1 MKSKSSYTKSSR
13 LILFR
18 IRANT
23 RLLIWLGLC
32 AAACAATVIGC
43 GWEGIESSVRFRPDT
58 DEREFGRLPP
68 LPVNA
73 MKRTA
78 DSDADGNAEYKSPMR
93 DIKEINALWDEAQ
106 TLEQSNDPAKARK
119 LLSEYLRRTAAVS
132 CDESYYD
139 NSRTIEL
146 VHCRERRNSIVDQLD
161 ALTAL
166 DKGSKA
172 SAAVH
177 AYLVARRVYDVW
189 LESVPPKQSANAYSF
204 WPRNETKK
212 DAPTEA
218 ELEEAQKKCFAEVR
232 RLLDAMPRDSN
243 IEDNAQ
249 YLRAVLLYREA
260 RIDEAV
266 SAFKLLAARYPQS
279 EKRAA
284 ALLMA
289 ARQRMKQS
297 RSLPDGDDL
306 TATATDSCA
315 DCRDKA
321 WQDARAG
328 FLRLMREYPRGRY
341 AEEARGWLAYL
352 DVRVGDTAGALIEYY
367 RLLSNA
373 GDAQSQASVLT
384 SLRLTLA
391 LANDADMERVE
402 AVLAAEPTV
411 VLTYAYHNIY
421 NYTFSYYLPI
431 DKVNQEEN
439 PYSYYKDKYG
449 DKEHEEYQRWEENKE
464 KSLKANKERK
474 ELERIAAF
482 ATRMMRRYPHANVGG
497 AFTLRVA
504 QADLELG
511 DNNAALHLAQR
522 ALALSVQNNER
533 AAALWVEGVAEYRL
547 RDYAAARR
555 TLNLLASEFPQGDL
569 TEGARR
575 LIAMVA
581 EDAGDISGALE
592 QYLALNYDTD
602 VAYFIDVLMTPE
614 QLAAFIET
622 HPRADNQ
629 DDLLYA
635 LGVRYLRDGRYAE
648 ARVAFA
654 RVRTTVDSSQTARL
668 YERRYKAPGDGEA
681 DPKYQFFRDYDYE
694 VNESTGHHGI
704 LAQWVLRD
712 IKTADDLQS
721 LERRAETAEGSEA
734 KAEAL
739 YQLASYLYKGSHL
752 VFYNPAAWQGGRST
766 VLVNYD
772 ESHYRAPNE
781 AQTLWSYMQQHE
793 SLSRAL
799 VIYLDIAR
807 RFPDTRAA
815 RDALYTAAVCH
826 ERLTTYNDYWR
837 GIYNMNLY
845 AGDRMVTYEDVRR
858 IYPDYQLPRGTMGW
872 EPATRTVGGGPGWAA
887 PPKPKPRIT
896 WRARLKQKL
905 LDIYHRALNFG
916 EERGRRWFK
925 IGLLLACLPFALRF
939 SKRTRGLVREQLASP
954 TMRLKTEEQKESY
967 GLLLSSQ
974 MLPVNREVRDRV
986 RASLLGALQQTT
998 YLLFDVRGTRT
1009 LALAVASHGL
1019 LIALL
1024 FTLLR
1029 TLYG

>member
-1 MKSKSSYTKSSR
+1 MNSNSLYTKSSCS
-13 LILFR
+13 ILR
-18 IRANT
+18 RVRANT

-43 GWEGIESSVRFRPDT
+43 GWEGIESSVRFRPDM

-78 DSDADGNAEYKSPMR
+78 DSNADGKAEDKSPTR

-119 LLSEYLRRTAAVS
+119 LLSEYMRRTAAVS

-139 NSRTIEL
+139 NSRSIEL
-146 VHCRERRNSIVDQLD
+146 VHCQERRNSIVDQLD

-177 AYLVARRVYDVW
+177 AYLDGRRVYDEW
-189 LESVPPKQSANAYSF
+189 SESVPPKQSANAYNF

-218 ELEEAQKKCFAEVR
+218 ELEEAQKNCFAEVR

-266 SAFKLLAARYPQS
+266 IAFKIFAARYPQS
-279 EKRAA
+279 EKREA

-289 ARQRMKQS
+289 AHLRMKQS

-315 DCRDKA
+315 ECRDKA

-341 AEEARGWLAYL
+341 ADDARGWLAYL
-352 DVRVGDTAGALIEYY
+352 DLRVGDTAGALIEYY

-373 GDAQSQASVLT
+373 GDTQSQASVLT

-411 VLTYAYHNIY
+411 ALTYAYHNIY

-431 DKVNQEEN
+431 DKVNEEN

-449 DKEHEEYQRWEENKE
+449 DKEHEEYQRWEDDKE
-464 KSLKANKERK
+464 KSLRANKEKR

-504 QADLELG
+504 QADLERG
-511 DNNAALHLAQR
+511 DNKAALNLAQR
-522 ALALSVQNNER
+522 ALAIGVKNNEC
-533 AAALWVEGVAEYRL
+533 AGALWVKGVAEYRL
-547 RDYAAARR
+547 RAYAAARR
-555 TLNLLASEFPQGDL
+555 TLNVLVGEYPHGDL

-575 LIAMVA
+575 LIAMAA
-581 EDAGDISGALE
+581 EDAGDIGGALE

-629 DDLLYA
+629 DELLYA
-635 LGVRYLRDGRYAE
+635 LGVRYLRDGRYADVRATFE
-648 ARVAFA
+648 RVH
-654 RVRTTVDSSQTARL
+654 TTVDSSQTTRL
-668 YERRYKAPGDGEA
+668 YERRYKSPGDGEA

-694 VNESTGHHGI
+694 VNKSTGHHGI
-704 LAQWVLRD
+704 LAQWILRD

-721 LERRAETAEGSEA
+721 LERRTETAEGDEA

-739 YQLASYLYKGSHL
+739 YQLASYLYEGSHL
-752 VFYNPAAWQGGRST
+752 VFYNPAAWQGGRAAT
-766 VLVNYD
+766 LVNCD

-781 AQTLWSYMQQHE
+781 AQILWSYMQQHE

-799 VIYLDIAR
+799 TIYLDVAQ
-807 RFPDTRAA
+807 RFPNTPAA

-837 GIYNMNLY
+837 GIYNTNLY

-858 IYPDYQLPRGTMGW
+858 IYPHYQLPRGTIGW
-872 EPATRTVGGGPGWAA
+872 EPATRTVDGGLGWVA
-887 PPKPKPRIT
+887 PPKPRPRLT
-896 WRARLKQKL
+896 WRTRLKQKL
-905 LDIYHRALNFG
+905 LDIYQRALSFWN
-916 EERGRRWFK
+916 ERGRRWFK
-925 IGLLLACLPFALRF
+925 IGLLLACVPFALRF
-939 SKRTRGLVREQLASP
+939 SNRTRRLVLEQLTRP
-954 TMRLKTEEQKESY
+954 RMRLKIEAQKESY
-967 GLLLSSQ
+967 GLLLTSQ
-974 MLPVNREVRDRV
+974 TLSVNREVRDRL
-986 RASLLGALQQTT
+986 RASLQGALQQTT
-998 YLLFDVRGTRT
+998 YLIFDTQGVRVLF
-1009 LALAVASHGL
+1009 LAVASHVL
-1019 LIALL
+1019 LISLL

-1029 TLYG
+1029 ALYG

>member
-1 MKSKSSYTKSSR
+1 M
-13 LILFR
+13 
-18 IRANT
+18 
-23 RLLIWLGLC
+23 
-32 AAACAATVIGC
+32 
-43 GWEGIESSVRFRPDT
+43 RFRYYMG
-58 DEREFGRLPP
+58 EREFGRLPP

-73 MKRTA
+73 MKRTS
-78 DSDADGNAEYKSPMR
+78 DSNTDGNAEDTSSTR
-93 DIKEINALWDEAQ
+93 DLKEINQLWDEAQ
-106 TLEQSNDPAKARK
+106 VAEQHDDPAKARK
-119 LLSEYLRRTAAVS
+119 LLSEYMKRTAAVS
-132 CDESYYD
+132 CDASHYD
-139 NSRTIEL
+139 GSRLIDL
-146 VHCRERRNSIVDQLD
+146 AHCQERRNSIVDQLD
-161 ALTAL
+161 AMTTL

-172 SAAVH
+172 GAAVH
-177 AYLVARRVYDVW
+177 AYLDGRRVYDEW

-218 ELEEAQKKCFAEVR
+218 ELEEAQKNCFTKVR

-266 SAFKLLAARYPQS
+266 SAFKILAARYPQS
-279 EKRAA
+279 EKREA
-284 ALLMA
+284 ALFMA
-289 ARQRMKQS
+289 ARLRMKQS

-315 DCRDKA
+315 DCRDES
-321 WQDARAG
+321 WRDAHTG
-328 FLRLMREYPRGRY
+328 LLRLMREYPRGRY
-341 AEEARGWLAYL
+341 AEDARGWLAYL
-352 DVRVGDTAGALIEYY
+352 DLRVGDTAGALIEYY

-411 VLTYAYHNIY
+411 ALTYAYHNIY

-431 DKVNQEEN
+431 DKVNEEN

-449 DKEHEEYQRWEENKE
+449 DKEHEEYQRWEDNKE
-464 KSLKANKERK
+464 KSLRANKEKR

-482 ATRMMRRYPHANVGG
+482 ATRMMRRYPNANAGG

-504 QADLELG
+504 QADLELD
-511 DNNAALHLAQR
+511 DNKAALHLAQR
-522 ALALSVQNNER
+522 ALALNVQHNER

-555 TLNLLASEFPQGDL
+555 TLNLLASEFPHGDL

-575 LIAMVA
+575 LIAMAA

-622 HPRADNQ
+622 NPRADNQ
-629 DDLLYA
+629 DELLYA
-635 LGVRYLRDGRYAE
+635 LGVRYLRDGRYTE
-648 ARVAFA
+648 ARATFA
-654 RVRTTVDSSQTARL
+654 RVRTTQESSDTARF
-668 YERRYKAPGDGEA
+668 YERRYKSPDNGEF
-681 DPKYQFFRDYDYE
+681 DPKYQFLNDYNDE
-694 VNESTGHHGI
+694 TDELIHHHGI

-712 IKTADDLQS
+712 IKTADDLQL
-721 LERRAETAEGSEA
+721 LERRAEIAVGDEA

-739 YQLASYLYKGSHL
+739 YQFASYLYEGSHL
-752 VFYNPAAWQGGRST
+752 VFYNPAAWQGGRGAT
-766 VLVNYD
+766 IVNYD

-781 AQTLWSYMQQHE
+781 AQTLWAYMQRHE

-799 VIYLDIAR
+799 VIYLDVAQ
-807 RFPDTRAA
+807 RFPNTRAA

-826 ERLTTYNDYWR
+826 ERLATYNDYWR
-837 GIYNMNLY
+837 GIYNTNLY
-845 AGDRMVTYEDVRR
+845 AGDRMVTYDDVRR
-858 IYPDYQLPRGTMGW
+858 IYPHYQLPRGTIGW
-872 EPATRTVGGGPGWAA
+872 EPSTRTVGGGLGWAA
-887 PPKPKPRIT
+887 PPKPKPRLT

-905 LDIYHRALNFG
+905 LDIYQRALNFWK
-916 EERGRRWFK
+916 ERGRRWSK
-925 IGLLLACLPFALRF
+925 IGLLLVCMPFALRF
-939 SKRTRGLVREQLASP
+939 SKRTRSLVREQLARP
-954 TMRLKTEEQKESY
+954 RMRLKIETREENY
-967 GLLLSSQ
+967 RLLLSSQ
-974 MLPVNREVRDRV
+974 TLPVNREVRDRV
-986 RASLLGALQQTT
+986 RASLRDALQQMA
-998 YLLFDVRGTRT
+998 YLLFDARGLRT